1 MGSLTAPA
9 AELAS
14 APDEREVQ
22 GSHHVCTPSSAS
34 RWGSAL
40 PLRGRPL
47 AGETH
52 AFCRQQYFFARLGQR
67 RGSSIATSSSPET
80 GMHLTVEVDR
90 EEDGRWIAEV
100 PDLKGV
106 LAYGSSRE
114 EAIAHAQALALRV
127 LADRLEHGE
136 AGPDLV
142 SVSFR
147 AA

>member
-1 MGSLTAPA
+1 
-9 AELAS
+9 
-14 APDEREVQ
+14 
-22 GSHHVCTPSSAS
+22 
-34 RWGSAL
+34 
-40 PLRGRPL
+40 
-47 AGETH
+47 
-52 AFCRQQYFFARLGQR
+52 
-67 RGSSIATSSSPET
+67 
-80 GMHLTVEVDR
+80 MHLTLEVDR

-106 LAYGSSRE
+106 LAYGASRD

-142 SVSFR
+142 SVAFR